1 MRSATDLLRVL
12 IEFVF
17 ILLGS
22 LILWVSVTG
31 RYFFDRRAIAW
42 IALGAALFLFG
53 VRGLWRARKFAAAPE
68 DFVRGISHVLVGL
81 MMLGVAALPFR
92 FEGPLLGIAGT
103 ILIFRGLAN
112 AVLVFRGA

>member
-1 MRSATDLLRVL
+1 MRSATDLLRVF

-22 LILWVSVTG
+22 MILWVAVTG
-31 RYFFDRRAIAW
+31 RYFFDRRDLRW
-42 IALGAALFLFG
+42 IALGTALFLFG
-53 VRGLWRARKFAAAPE
+53 AQGLWRCRKSPGATE
-68 DFVRGISHVLVGL
+68 DLVRGVSHVLVGL
-81 MMLGVAALPFR
+81 LMLGVAALPFG
-92 FEGPLLGIAGT
+92 FEGPLLGIAGG